1 MGKLQDASQIRED
14 RDSDAVGVRRS
25 GREFNDGEPFGCRF
39 EPDRS
44 KNRTA

>member
-14 RDSDAVGVRRS
+14 RGPDAVGVRRN
-25 GREFNDGEPFGCRF
+25 GREFNDGEQFGCRF
-39 EPDRS
+39 EPNRS